1 MLAPPCTSW
10 SRLLVCG
17 CWDPA
22 GGATTGGWW
31 VKGGAGRHI
40 RPLLTRHQP
49 TGHTPLDPPTHLQS
63 IIIREIFPQ
72 VIQWVQEPTD
82 TNTLRDFQQWKE
94 KCDVKVISF
103 FPFHPFACLLAWSF
117 VRHFYESHV
126 VKTYMKMV
134 SVANM
139 RSGGNLENEMGISW
153 EGGGSQASL
162 RNKFFSL

>member
-1 MLAPPCTSW
+1 MLAPPPCTSW

-17 CWDPA
+17 CHQPSWWRHQCEVGERWRRA
-22 GGATTGGWW
+22 G
-31 VKGGAGRHI
+31 HI

-63 IIIREIFPQ
+63 IIITEIFPQ

-103 FPFHPFACLLAWSF
+103 FSISSICLFDCLIFCMTLLWQPCCQNLYEKWS
-117 VRHFYESHV
+117 
-126 VKTYMKMV
+126 
-134 SVANM
+134 A
-139 RSGGNLENEMGISW
+139 LLI
-153 EGGGSQASL
+153 
-162 RNKFFSL
+162 

>member
-1 MLAPPCTSW
+1 M
-10 SRLLVCG
+10 RLLGPSWWRHQWWLVG
-17 CWDPA
+17 ERWRRA
-22 GGATTGGWW
+22 G
-31 VKGGAGRHI
+31 HI

-63 IIIREIFPQ
+63 IIITEIFPQ

-103 FPFHPFACLLAWSF
+103 FPFHPFACLLALSF

-153 EGGGSQASL
+153 ERGRGGGGSQASL